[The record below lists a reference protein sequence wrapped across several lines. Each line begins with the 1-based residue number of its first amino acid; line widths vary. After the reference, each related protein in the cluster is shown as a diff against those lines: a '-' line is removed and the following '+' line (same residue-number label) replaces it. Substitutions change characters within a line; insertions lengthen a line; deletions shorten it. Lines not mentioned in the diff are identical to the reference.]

1 MGQLSFPVLSTLTF
15 FPLVCVFVLMVIRNE
30 EGKSDELLRRIA
42 LAASIIE
49 FVISLLLLIRFDAA
63 IPDMQ
68 FVEFAPW
75 VKSYSLNYHL
85 GLDGISLWLVLLTT
99 FFVPLCVLCSW
110 TYIKEKIKYFLISM
124 LFLETAMIGT
134 FVSLDLVVF
143 YIFWELM
150 LIPMFLLIGVWGG
163 ERRIY
168 SAVKF
173 FIYTAAGSIFM
184 LVAIIYLYYYSY
196 KTTGAGTFNLLELYD
211 LHIPISLQFWLCAAF
226 SAAFAIKV
234 PIFPLHTWLPDA
246 HVEAPTA
253 GSVIL
258 AAILLKMGTY
268 GFLRFSMPLFPYATH
283 QFLPVIACLAVA
295 GIVYAALVAWVQPD
309 MKKLVAYSSVSHL
322 GYVML
327 GLFALN
333 IQGIEGGIYQMLNH
347 GVNTGALFLL
357 VGMLYERRH
366 TRLMDDFGGL
376 ARVMPVFAT
385 FFMIA
390 TLASV
395 AVPGTN
401 GFVGEILILVG
412 VFRAYP
418 AFGVFAVSGM
428 VLGVVYMLWMYQKV
442 MFGPVTKDAN
452 RELADLN
459 TREIAIMAPIVV
471 LVFVMGIFPGMFLRK
486 MDASVNYFLKQYQY
500 RYAMYAAEKKGNP
513 VVAIMQRDNVAVDSG
528 AVSRGGFT
536 TEAQRTQR
544 NENGH

>member
-1 MGQLSFPVLSTLTF
+1 MNQLYFPILSTIIF
-15 FPLVCVFVLMVIRNE
+15 FPLLSATLLIFIRSE
-30 EGKSDELLRRIA
+30 DGKNDELLRKIA
-42 LAASIIE
+42 LATSTIE
-49 FVISLLLLIRFDAA
+49 FLISLLLLVYFDAG
-63 IPDMQ
+63 IPGMQ
-68 FVEFAPW
+68 FVELVPW
-75 VKSYSLNYHL
+75 VTSFSLNYYV
-85 GLDGISLWLVLLTT
+85 GLDGISLWLVILTT

-110 TYIKEKIKYFLISM
+110 TYIKEKTKYFLISM

-134 FVSLDLVVF
+134 FVSLDLIVF
-143 YIFWELM
+143 FVFWEFM

-173 FIYTAAGSIFM
+173 FLYTAAGSIFM

-196 KTTGAGTFNLLELYD
+196 KTTGTGTFNLLDLYN
-211 LHIPISLQFWLCAAF
+211 LHIPISIQFWLCAAF
-226 SAAFAIKV
+226 MIAFAIKV

-253 GSVIL
+253 GSVLL

-283 QFLPVIACLAVA
+283 QFLPVIAFLAIA
-295 GIVYAALVAWVQPD
+295 GIIYAALVSWVQPD

-357 VGMLYERRH
+357 VGMIYERRH
-366 TRLMDDFGGL
+366 TRLMEDFGGV
-376 ARVMPVFAT
+376 AKVMPIFAT
-385 FFMIA
+385 FFMIV

-401 GFVGEILILVG
+401 GFVGEIMILVG
-412 VFRAYP
+412 VFKTYP
-418 AFGVFAVSGM
+418 AVGVFAVSGM
-428 VLGVVYMLWMYQKV
+428 ILGVIYMLWMYQKV
-442 MFGPVTKDAN
+442 MFGPVTNDSNHKMT
-452 RELADLN
+452 DLN
-459 TREIAIMAPIVV
+459 TREIVVMVPIAV
-471 LVFVMGIFPGMFLRK
+471 LVFVMGIFPGPFLRK
-486 MDASVNYFLKQYQY
+486 MDASVDLFIKHYKS
-500 RYAMYAAEKKGNP
+500 RYEMYAAEKNGNP
-513 VVAIMQRDNVAVDSG
+513 VTAALGKDDIAVNCDTISC
-528 AVSRGGFT
+528 GGRLSFK
-536 TEAQRTQR
+536 R
-544 NENGH
+544 

>member
-1 MGQLSFPVLSTLTF
+1 MNQLQYPILSILIF
-15 FPLVCVFVLMVIRNE
+15 FPLISALFLIFIKDQ
-30 EGKSDELLRRIA
+30 EGKNDELLRQIA
-42 LAASIIE
+42 LAASVIE
-49 FVISLLLLIRFDAA
+49 FLISLTLLGSFNAA
-63 IPDMQ
+63 MPGMQ
-68 FVEFAPW
+68 FVEFVPW
-75 VKSYSLNYHL
+75 VKSFGMNYFI
-85 GLDGISLWLVLLTT
+85 GLDGITLWLVLLTT

-110 TYIKEKIKYFLISM
+110 TYIKEKTKYFLISM

-134 FVSLDLVVF
+134 FVSLDLIVF
-143 YIFWELM
+143 YVFWEFM

-163 ERRIY
+163 QRRIY

-173 FIYTAAGSIFM
+173 FLYTAAGSIFM

-196 KTTGAGTFNLLELYD
+196 KTTGTGTFNLLELYN
-211 LHIPISLQFWLCAAF
+211 LHIPISIQFWLCAAF
-226 SAAFAIKV
+226 VLAFAIKV

-268 GFLRFSMPLFPYATH
+268 GFLRFAMPLFPYAAH
-283 QFLPVIACLAVA
+283 HFLPVIAFLSIA
-295 GIVYAALVAWVQPD
+295 GIIYGALVAWVQPD

-357 VGMLYERRH
+357 VGMIYERRH
-366 TRLMDDFGGL
+366 TRLMEDFGGI
-376 ARVMPVFAT
+376 AKIMPVFAT
-385 FFMIA
+385 FLMIA

-401 GFVGEILILVG
+401 GFVGEIMILVG
-412 VFRAYP
+412 AFKTYP

-428 VLGVVYMLWMYQKV
+428 VLGATYMLWMYQKV
-442 MFGPVTKDAN
+442 MFGPVTVEAN
-452 RELADLN
+452 EKMTDLN
-459 TREIAIMAPIVV
+459 FREIATMIPIAV
-471 LVFVMGIFPGMFLRK
+471 LVFVMGIFPGLFLRK
-486 MDASVNYFLKQYQY
+486 MDASVNYFIVQYTQ
-500 RYAMYAAEKKGNP
+500 RYEMYVAEKNGGP
-513 VVAIMQRDNVAVDSG
+513 VTMRLQQNEIAVNSG
-528 AVSRGGFT
+528 GDVRPREF
-536 TEAQRTQR
+536 
-544 NENGH
+544 

>member
-1 MGQLSFPVLSTLTF
+1 MNQFSFPILSILIF
-15 FPLVCVFVLMVIRNE
+15 FPLLCGSLLVFIRS
-30 EGKSDELLRRIA
+30 EGGKNDELLRKIA
-42 LAASIIE
+42 LAASVIE
-49 FVISLLLLIRFDAA
+49 FLISLLLLVRFDPA
-63 IPDMQ
+63 IAGMQ
-68 FVEFAPW
+68 FVEFVPW
-75 VKSYSLNYHL
+75 VKSFSMNYYI

-110 TYIKEKIKYFLISM
+110 TYIKEKTRYFLITM
-124 LFLETAMIGT
+124 LFLESAMIGT
-134 FVSLDLVVF
+134 FVALDLIVF
-143 YIFWELM
+143 YVFWEFM

-173 FIYTAAGSIFM
+173 FLYTAAGSIFM

-196 KTTGAGTFNLLELYD
+196 KTTGTGTFNLLELYN
-211 LHIPISLQFWLCAAF
+211 LHIPISTQFWLCAAF
-226 SAAFAIKV
+226 SLAFAIKV

-268 GFLRFSMPLFPYATH
+268 GFLRFSMPLFPYASH
-283 QFLPVIACLAVA
+283 QFLPLVAFLAIA
-295 GIVYAALVAWVQPD
+295 GIIYAALVAWVQPD

-357 VGMLYERRH
+357 VGMIYERRH
-366 TRLMDDFGGL
+366 SRLMEDFGGL
-376 ARVMPVFAT
+376 AKIMPIFAT
-385 FFMIA
+385 FLMIA

-412 VFRAYP
+412 VFRTYP
-418 AFGVFAVSGM
+418 VFGVFAVSGM
-428 VLGVVYMLWMYQKV
+428 VFGVVYMLWMYQRV
-442 MFGPVTKDAN
+442 MFGPVTVEAN
-452 RELADLN
+452 RNMLDLN
-459 TREIAIMAPIVV
+459 TREIVILVPIAV
-471 LVFVMGIFPGMFLRK
+471 LVFVMGIFPGLFLRK
-486 MDASVNYFLKQYQY
+486 MDASVENFIKQYQY
-500 RYAMYAAEKKGNP
+500 RYEAYAAEKNGNP
-513 VVAIMQRDNVAVDSG
+513 VAAALQKDDVAVDSD
-528 AVSRGGFT
+528 AVSRGGLLSLS
-536 TEAQRTQR
+536 R
-544 NENGH
+544 